1 MTSLWLESVFVPI
14 IQVDVVKMNELGK
27 CLGFFPLKLHGVP
40 RTSADAK
47 LYSRIKV
54 TIRSSRFFT
63 AKYLNQFRYKVGNNV
78 LWWNCFS
85 WEAKEADFLQLH
97 AQLKEK
103 KKCLSRS
110 SPKYSKNKYYPFL
123 DKLCVL
129 LVSNDHKIIIVYE

>member
-14 IQVDVVKMNELGK
+14 IQVDVVKMNELRK

-40 RTSADAK
+40 RTSAAGK

-54 TIRSSRFFT
+54 TIRLSRFFT

-97 AQLKEK
+97 AQLKWK
-103 KKCLSRS
+103 KNVCQDHLQNIQKISTIL
-110 SPKYSKNKYYPFL
+110 L